1 MAPPTELLNLDVEA
15 ISGILGS
22 VSIACWVVVFS
33 PQIIE
38 NFRRSSADGL
48 SIQFIIIWLTGDVF
62 NILGAVLQG
71 VLPTMLILAIYYT
84 IADVVLLAQCF
95 YYRGFTWRDEV
106 VPTIAIDS
114 DDSEATSE
122 RDMGSRRGKNKGK
135 GRADGSRG
143 TSSDEGRR
151 VGEDLE
157 SGPDERTALLGGA
170 RERGNAGVSSSSAS
184 TITSTTLTP
193 HHHNNGHTGHGHHLR
208 VCGGGGGDLYPYDG
222 TGEGRGSSWSHLSPA
237 VPLVDDADL
246 EAEILQQPRGR
257 NGNNRARP
265 AAAGPTK
272 LQSFLFNL
280 MAILMVCAAGVMGWF
295 LSREYYPQ
303 QPSYEPPPSSDP
315 QDGGLPKTGVEFSFW
330 GQIYGYLSAILYLGS
345 RLPQLL
351 LNFRRKSTEG
361 VSMLFFLFACL
372 GNLTYVLSILAYDG
386 SSECAAGP
394 GDCEDGEPGQ
404 IYWRYVLIN
413 MSWLAGSAGTLLLDA
428 AIFIQFFLYSNEE
441 VWSDDEDDSEW
452 DSESGSGSGS
462 DGCSVI
468 SERSGTVS
476 EDGQAGVEQG
486 QESDGRGWDS
496 DDERSKLDE
505 AEVRGRRRRAERDVG
520 VRGGASVGAGGSESG
535 RL

>member
-114 DDSEATSE
+114 DDSEAASE

-135 GRADGSRG
+135 GGADGSRG
-143 TSSDEGRR
+143 TSSDEGRRR

-170 RERGNAGVSSSSAS
+170 RERGNAAGMSSSSAS

-193 HHHNNGHTGHGHHLR
+193 HHHHNNGHPGHGHHLR
-208 VCGGGGGDLYPYDG
+208 VGGGGDLYPYDG
-222 TGEGRGSSWSHLSPA
+222 TGEGRRSSWSHLSPA

-272 LQSFLFNL
+272 LQSSLFNL

-303 QPSYEPPPSSDP
+303 QPSYEPPPPSSDP

-441 VWSDDEDDSEW
+441 VWSDDEDDSAW
-452 DSESGSGSGS
+452 DSESGSGS

-505 AEVRGRRRRAERDVG
+505 AEMRDRRRRAERDAG
-520 VRGGASVGAGGSESG
+520 VKGGAPVGAGGSESG
-535 RL
+535 KL